1 MTVLDADNKKIS
13 KKLNINYL
21 QFGLCLTQGFAL
33 RGDHLW
39 E

>member
-21 QFGLCLTQGFAL
+21 KFGLCFKP
-33 RGDHLW
+33 R
-39 E
+39 